1 MFRVFKYDARCGARM
16 LGLKFRFGWC
26 FILLTGSLLL
36 LTIPTRRALA
46 QQPTVAIPTVTGTP
60 SGPMLTVHPGYE
72 EQINV
77 RAGPG
82 ADYDAVGILV
92 IGQWVPALGQLSSR
106 DWIEIAYMGAPDNI
120 GWVLAAIVDVLGE
133 VPVIDAPPT
142 PTPRTT
148 PTIDPTLASQYIV
161 EIPATRLPTYTM
173 PDPLTTISFPSETP
187 LRGGSGVPMGLVI
200 IGLGVVGLFGAL
212 ISLLRGR

>member
-1 MFRVFKYDARCGARM
+1 MR
-16 LGLKFRFGWC
+16 GLKFFIGWC
-26 FILLTGSLLL
+26 FILLVGSMLGFTQLH
-36 LTIPTRRALA
+36 RALA

-60 SGPMLTVHPGYE
+60 SGPMLTVLPGYE

-82 ADYDAVGILV
+82 ANYDAVGILV
-92 IGQWVPALGQLSSR
+92 IGQWVPALGQISSR
-106 DWIEIAYMGAPDNI
+106 DWIEIAYPGAPDNI
-120 GWVLAAIVDVLGE
+120 GWVLAAIVEVVGD
-133 VPVIDAPPT
+133 VPVIDVPPT

-148 PTIDPTLASQYIV
+148 PTIDPTLAAQYIV
-161 EIPATRLPTYTM
+161 EIPATRLPTYT
-173 PDPLTTISFPSETP
+173 PPNLLAIPTFPPEAP
-187 LRGGSGVPMGLVI
+187 LRGRSGVPMGLVI

>member
-1 MFRVFKYDARCGARM
+1 MRF
-16 LGLKFRFGWC
+16 LKFITGLC
-26 FILLTGSLLL
+26 FILFASSMLVMFPPS
-36 LTIPTRRALA
+36 RVLA

-60 SGPMLTVHPGYE
+60 PGPMLTVHPGYE

-92 IGQWVPALGQLSSR
+92 IGQWVPALGQISSR
-106 DWIEIAYMGAPDNI
+106 DWILIAYPGAPDNV
-120 GWVLAAIVDVLGE
+120 GWVLAAIVDIDGD
-133 VPVIDAPPT
+133 VPVISVPPT

-148 PTIDPTLASQYIV
+148 PTVNPTLAAQYIV
-161 EIPATRLPTYTM
+161 EIPATRLPTYTQ
-173 PDPLTTISFPSETP
+173 PEPLSIPTFTTDTP
-187 LRGGSGVPMGLVI
+187 LSGRSGVPMGLVI

>member
-1 MFRVFKYDARCGARM
+1 M
-16 LGLKFRFGWC
+16 LRLKWFIGLW
-26 FILLTGSLLL
+26 ILLFAGSLLL
-36 LTIPTRRALA
+36 FSMPERAQA

-60 SGPMLTVHPGYE
+60 PGPMITVHPGWE

-92 IGQWVPALGQLSSR
+92 IGQWVPVLGQISSGE
-106 DWIEIAYMGAPDNI
+106 WFKIAYPGAPDNV
-120 GWVLAAIVDVLGE
+120 GWVLAALVDLKGE
-133 VPVIDAPPT
+133 PPPIIDIPPT

-148 PTIDPTLASQYIV
+148 PTIDPTLAAQYIV
-161 EIPATRLPTYTM
+161 EVPATRLPTFT
-173 PDPLTTISFPSETP
+173 PPNPLAIPTFQPETP
-187 LRGGSGVPMGLVI
+187 SRGRSGVPMGLVI

>member
-1 MFRVFKYDARCGARM
+1 MR
-16 LGLKFRFGWC
+16 GLKYFIGWC
-26 FILLTGSLLL
+26 FILLVVSLLVFTPL
-36 LTIPTRRALA
+36 HRALA
-46 QQPTVAIPTVTGTP
+46 QQPTGAIPTVTGTP
-60 SGPMLTVHPGYE
+60 SGPMLSVHPGYE

-92 IGQWVPALGQLSSR
+92 VGQWVPALGQISSR
-106 DWIEIAYMGAPDNI
+106 DWIEIAYPGAPDNI
-120 GWVLAAIVDVLGE
+120 GWVLAAIVDVVGD
-133 VPVIDAPPT
+133 VPAIDVPPS

-148 PTIDPTLASQYIV
+148 PTIDPTLAAQYIV
-161 EIPATRLPTYTM
+161 EIPATRLPTYT
-173 PDPLTTISFPSETP
+173 PPNPLAIPTFPPAAP
-187 LRGGSGVPMGLVI
+187 LRGRGGVPMGLVI

>member
-1 MFRVFKYDARCGARM
+1 MFDEVCRELMHR
-16 LGLKFRFGWC
+16 LKWFIGPW
-26 FILLTGSLLL
+26 ILLFAGSL
-36 LTIPTRRALA
+36 IVFAQSERALA
-46 QQPTVAIPTVTGTP
+46 QQPTVAVPTVTGTP
-60 SGPMLTVHPGYE
+60 PGPMITVHPGYE

-92 IGQWVPALGQLSSR
+92 IGQWVPVLGQISSGE
-106 DWIEIAYMGAPDNI
+106 WFEIAYPGAPDNV
-120 GWVLAAIVDVLGE
+120 GWVLAALVDLKGETPPVVDV
-133 VPVIDAPPT
+133 PPT

-148 PTIDPTLASQYIV
+148 PTIDPTLAAQYIV
-161 EIPATRLPTYTM
+161 EVPATRLPTFTP
-173 PDPLTTISFPSETP
+173 PDPLAIPTFQLETP
-187 LRGGSGVPMGLVI
+187 LRGRSGVPMGLVI